1 MKRKKYT
8 ISIPKKSFIVT
19 LYCKDTLKDLNH
31 FYFISEYQAE
41 EKYRELRESYQCVQN
56 ITGVITNY

>member
-1 MKRKKYT
+1 MKQKKYT
-8 ISIPKKSFIVT
+8 ISIPKESFIVT
-19 LYCKDTLKDLNH
+19 LYCKDTEKDLKH

-41 EKYRELRESYQCVQN
+41 EKYWQLRESYECMQN